1 MFEILKAVSKWK
13 LLRILKQAIFSEK
26 KKIVFCNWQINK
38 KFCYKSTRLQKPSDF
53 PKTNYI

>member
-26 KKIVFCNWQINK
+26 KNSI
-38 KFCYKSTRLQKPSDF
+38 L
-53 PKTNYI
+53 